1 MTNLSALSKRLS
13 LRELE
18 VRRLY
23 ARDEDFRNACDDY
36 VVAVTALKRWEVD
49 DSTAMRAAEYREL
62 AEEIAGE
69 IVARLVPTQQGQD
82 TRLQTGGSDMIKQQ
96 KEQKR

>member
-36 VVAVTALKRWEVD
+36 VVAVTALQRWESD
-49 DSTAMRAAEYREL
+49 ESTSMRAAEYREL

-69 IVARLVPTQQGQD
+69 IVARLVTTWVAQD
-82 TRLQTGGSDMIKQQ
+82 TRLQTGGSHMIKQQ
-96 KEQKR
+96 KEQQR